1 MQEGSGGGTQ
11 SREGIWGPLLQL
23 LPTLQL
29 FATCVLILMTSLKG
43 GRGQPLFIIKV
54 FLFITCLLI
63 SLESSAPCSLENLN
77 WLKRICPSS
86 VEPMISWQVF
96 IIREEQR
103 GGEKEAGIWNGGMCV
118 CVLCVSLCVSFLF
131 LSPWVTFANL
141 YGATKLKLS
150 VASAVMYYI

>member
-1 MQEGSGGGTQ
+1 MQEEKKMQ
-11 SREGIWGPLLQL
+11 SREGICGPLLQL

-63 SLESSAPCSLENLN
+63 SLESSAPCALENLN

-86 VEPMISWQVF
+86 VEPMISWRVF
-96 IIREEQR
+96 IIREGQR
-103 GGEKEAGIWNGGMCV
+103 GGEKETRRWNGDARTCK
-118 CVLCVSLCVSFLF
+118 C
-131 LSPWVTFANL
+131 
-141 YGATKLKLS
+141 LS
-150 VASAVMYYI
+150 VPPFFFFLRE